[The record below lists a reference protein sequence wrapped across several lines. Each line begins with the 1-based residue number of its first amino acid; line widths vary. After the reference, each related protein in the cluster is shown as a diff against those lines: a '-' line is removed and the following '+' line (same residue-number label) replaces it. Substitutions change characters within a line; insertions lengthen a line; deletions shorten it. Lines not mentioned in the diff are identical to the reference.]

1 MLRKSS
7 LTSRRLPHS
16 AADLWDSYP
25 PPPRRPG
32 LNDEV
37 DLLPR
42 GRTRPCLKLPARRKQ
57 KGVADPLSVPLRGG
71 GGVPVSTPLRW
82 GGCLQERHR
91 LYVWGLPHWRVDLPP
106 SYELQARLLHGST
119 AWLPLCF
126 FVLQQFRFGRRHYHI
141 ALRGSRHL
149 TAGTKE
155 PGGRPAVKS
164 TSGWSIEPL
173 GGTAPRG
180 TPSSPSTN
188 ERLRLGPER
197 PPIPGGP
204 RWSPRWGGGPG
215 TVPVCRGRHFTRG

>member
-71 GGVPVSTPLRW
+71 GESLYRLRSDGGVVCKRGIVSTF
-82 GGCLQERHR
+82 GACLTGESTFPQATSCK
-91 LYVWGLPHWRVDLPP
+91 LASSMALPP
-106 SYELQARLLHGST
+106 GYLFASSSSSSSGSVAAIT
-119 AWLPLCF
+119 TSHSAVAAILPPGPKSR
-126 FVLQQFRFGRRHYHI
+126 VGGRR
-141 ALRGSRHL
+141 
-149 TAGTKE
+149 
-155 PGGRPAVKS
+155 
-164 TSGWSIEPL
+164 
-173 GGTAPRG
+173 
-180 TPSSPSTN
+180 
-188 ERLRLGPER
+188 
-197 PPIPGGP
+197 
-204 RWSPRWGGGPG
+204 
-215 TVPVCRGRHFTRG
+215 